1 MVLSSAACEDDG
13 FEATFFMLGPLP
25 HLQYRRIEF
34 CQKQTD
40 EQKKERKPFI
50 QLSEHIAC
58 HLWASFPHGQRL
70 AVLDSHLAPAKP

>member
-40 EQKKERKPFI
+40 ELKKERKPFI

-58 HLWASFPHGQRL
+58 HLWASFPHGQCL